1 MSTNNVKQVV
11 TAGGGG
17 ERERAEARAASE
29 VNGANEV
36 SGSNGAGAEQ

>member
-1 MSTNNVKQVV
+1 MNTRNGSRFVIT
-11 TAGGGG
+11 GGEG
-17 ERERAEARAASE
+17 ERERAGAREASE